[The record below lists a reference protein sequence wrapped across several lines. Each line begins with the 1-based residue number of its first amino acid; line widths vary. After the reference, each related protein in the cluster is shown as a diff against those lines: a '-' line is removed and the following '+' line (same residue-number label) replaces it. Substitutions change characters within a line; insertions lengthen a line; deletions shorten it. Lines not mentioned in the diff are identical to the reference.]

1 MNRREFAK
9 LSALTLA
16 WSSFPLHAQNAG
28 SSHKPVGYAAVGL
41 GTISDI
47 FMRAC
52 ANSQTAKI
60 TALVTGHPD
69 TKGLKYAAMYGIPKT
84 SIYTYETLDRIRD
97 NQDVDAIYVGLPNS
111 MHCEY
116 TVRGAQAG
124 KHVLCEKPMAISS
137 AECRQMIDACHKSSV
152 RLMIGYRVHY
162 EPTWMQAIQIIKSGQ
177 IGRLESFQG
186 GFFGQMPAGAWR
198 LSKKLG
204 GGGALMDLGIYP
216 LNAIRHITG
225 EEPADF
231 KATLSTL
238 DHDGRFTEVEQS
250 LEWSMKFPSG
260 ILASC
265 GCSYG
270 QRGPSFL
277 NINGEKGYLVAE
289 PAFNYDAVHFHGEV
303 GGKPFEALSSGKH
316 PFQFAIEAE
325 HFADCIRNN
334 KEPESPG
341 EEGLKDMLA
350 IEAIYSAAGTPI
362 A

>member
-1 MNRREFAK
+1 MDRREFTK
-9 LSALTLA
+9 LSALALA
-16 WSSFPLHAQNAG
+16 WNRLPSYAQIAAPK
-28 SSHKPVGYAAVGL
+28 KPVGYAAIGL

-69 TKGLKYAAMYGIPKT
+69 TKGVKYAEMYGIPKS
-84 SIYTYETLDRIRD
+84 SIYTYESFDGIRD
-97 NQDVDAIYVGLPNS
+97 NRNVDAIYVGLPNS

-137 AECRQMIDACHKSSV
+137 AECREMIDACHKAKV
-152 RLMIGYRVHY
+152 KLMIGYRVHY
-162 EPTWMQAIQIIKSGQ
+162 DPTWKQALEIMRSNDFGQ
-177 IGRLESFQG
+177 IESFQG
-186 GFFGQMPAGAWR
+186 GFYAQQPAGAWR
-198 LSKKLG
+198 LSRKLG

-225 EEPADF
+225 EEPTDF
-231 KATLSTL
+231 TAIVTTR
-238 DHDGRFTEVEQS
+238 DHSGRFAEVEQS
-250 LEWSMKFPSG
+250 MEWTMKLPSG

-277 NINGEKGYLVAE
+277 MMNGEKGYLEIESAY
-289 PAFNYDAVHFHGEV
+289 NYEGLHLRGEAN
-303 GGKPFEALSSGKH
+303 GQQIDQLATGKL
-316 PFQFAIEAE
+316 PFQFTIEAE

-334 KEPESPG
+334 REPESPG

-350 IEAIYSAAGTPI
+350 IEAIYKAAGAPI

>member
-1 MNRREFAK
+1 MNRREFTK
-9 LSALTLA
+9 LSAFALA
-16 WSSFPLHAQNAG
+16 SSRLPSFAQSN
-28 SSHKPVGYAAVGL
+28 SSQKPVGYAAIGL

-52 ANSQTAKI
+52 ANSQTEKI

-69 TKGLKYAAMYGIPKT
+69 TKGVKYAAMYGIPKT
-84 SIYTYETLDRIRD
+84 SIYTYETFDRIRD
-97 NQDVDAIYVGLPNS
+97 NKDVDAIYIGLPNS

-116 TVRGAQAG
+116 TIRGAQAG

-137 AECRQMIDACHKSSV
+137 AECRQMIDACRQAKV
-152 RLMIGYRVHY
+152 KLMIAYRVHY
-162 EPTWMQAIQIIKSGQ
+162 DPTWIRVIDTIKSGG
-177 IGRLESFQG
+177 IGELESFQG
-186 GFFGQMPAGAWR
+186 GFYAQQPAGAWR
-198 LSKKLG
+198 LTKKLG
-204 GGGALMDLGIYP
+204 GGGALLDLGIYP

-225 EEPADF
+225 EEPTDITAIV
-231 KATLSTL
+231 ATR
-238 DHDGRFTEVEQS
+238 DHSGRFAEVEQS
-250 LEWSMKFPSG
+250 MEWTMKFPSG

-277 NINGEKGYLVAE
+277 HINGEKGNYE
-289 PAFNYDAVHFHGEV
+289 IDPAYNYDSVHVRGEV
-303 GGKPFEALSSGKH
+303 DHKQVDDLSPLKL
-316 PFQFAIEAE
+316 PYQFTIEAE

-341 EEGLKDMLA
+341 EEGLKDMIA
-350 IEAIYSAAGTPI
+350 IEAIYKAAGEPI